1 MSDSDRY
8 QFTFDAEGVA
18 TAVFE
23 AEDGGFEPDSLD
35 ADESY
40 TLHGA
45 AVLHLEHEGEAAE
58 WALLLPEA
66 EGSDIWVEVI
76 DGHGHLDPA
85 LIPEILARLGEGTD
99 DGAGGDDDD
108 DDDDDRDD
116 DGDDDDGGSGHGD
129 DDGLIGGDTYRFVF
143 AEDGRITAIYEVE
156 DDGAEERDYISP
168 DETYT
173 RVGDLIVKVESD
185 DDGPEWEIYGP
196 LAGTDLWVE
205 LADGRGE
212 IALDAASLAALI
224 AAEDGVAT
232 SPDNDDDD
240 EYRGDDSDDDFDGG
254 SDDDGDDCYIGGAGE
269 DDVAFGGD
277 TAVTVNL
284 RKTGFQ
290 ETGRGFDR
298 FVGIENLTGGS
309 GHDLLEGN
317 GRGNR
322 LAGGAGDDR
331 LRGGGGDDG
340 LAGGRG
346 DDRLVGG
353 RGDDALAGG
362 RGDDRLHGGHGR
374 DLLRGGEG
382 ADTFVFASVAEIGRG
397 AARDR
402 ITDFERGEDHVD
414 LSALDLAFIGRDRFA
429 GEGEAEVRISVTR
442 QGVNLLGDTDGDGR
456 ADFMLT
462 LKGLK
467 GFDADD
473 LIL

>member
-8 QFTFDAEGVA
+8 KFTFDANGVA

-23 AEDGGFEPDSLD
+23 GDDGDFEPDSLD
-35 ADESY
+35 ADESF
-40 TLHGA
+40 TLHGG
-45 AVLHLEHEGEAAE
+45 AVLHLAHEGDEAE

-66 EGSDIWVEVI
+66 EGSDIWQEVV
-76 DGHGHLDPA
+76 DGHGTLDPA
-85 LIPEILARLGEGTD
+85 LIPEILARLGEGAD
-99 DGAGGDDDD
+99 DDDSGDDDD
-108 DDDDDRDD
+108 DDDDDSGAGGDD
-116 DGDDDDGGSGHGD
+116 DDDGSDGDDDDAGSGD
-129 DDGLIGGDTYRFVF
+129 DDGIIGGDTYRFVF
-143 AEDGRITAIYEVE
+143 AADGNISAIFEVE
-156 DDGAEERDYISP
+156 DDGEEERDYISP

-173 RVGDLIVKVESD
+173 RVGDLIVKLEQD

-196 LAGTDLWVE
+196 IAGTDLWVE

-240 EYRGDDSDDDFDGG
+240 EYRGDDRDDGFDGG
-254 SDDDGDDCYIGGAGE
+254 SDDDGDDCYFGGVGE

-298 FVGIENLTGGS
+298 FVGIENLTGGA
-309 GHDLLEGN
+309 GNDRLEGN

-322 LAGGAGDDR
+322 LEGGGGDDR
-331 LRGGGGDDG
+331 LRGGGGDDA
-340 LAGGRG
+340 LSGGRG
-346 DDRLVGG
+346 DDRLQGG
-353 RGDDALAGG
+353 N
-362 RGDDRLHGGHGR
+362 GR
-374 DLLRGGEG
+374 DQLRGGQG
-382 ADTFVFASVAEIGRG
+382 ADTFVFTSVAEIGRG

-402 ITDFERGEDHVD
+402 IADFERGEDHVD
-414 LSALDLAFIGRDRFA
+414 LSALDLTFIARDRFA
-429 GEGEAEVRISVTR
+429 GEGEAELRFVITR
-442 QGVNLLGDTDGDGR
+442 NGVNLLGDTDGDGR

>member
-8 QFTFDAEGVA
+8 KFTFGADGIATEVWEDDDGV
-18 TAVFE
+18 
-23 AEDGGFEPDSLD
+23 FEPDSLD
-35 ADESY
+35 ADESF
-40 TLHGA
+40 TLQGG
-45 AVLHLEHEGEAAE
+45 AVLHVEHDGLAAE

-66 EGSDIWVEVI
+66 EGSDIWYEVI
-76 DGHGHLDPA
+76 DGHGTLDPA
-85 LIPEILARLGEGTD
+85 LIPDILARLGEEPGEDHGD
-99 DGAGGDDDD
+99 DDDDDVGSGGDDDD
-108 DDDDDRDD
+108 DDDDDDD
-116 DGDDDDGGSGHGD
+116 SDGDGDGGSGE
-129 DDGLIGGDTYRFVF
+129 DDGLVGGDTYRFVF
-143 AEDGRITAIYEVE
+143 AANGSISAIFEID
-156 DDGAEERDYISP
+156 DDGTEEREYISP

-173 RVGDLIVKVESD
+173 RVGDLIVKVEND
-185 DDGPEWEIYGP
+185 DDGPEWEIYAP
-196 LAGTDLWVE
+196 LAGTDFWVE

-254 SDDDGDDCYIGGAGE
+254 SDDDGDDCYIGGAGD
-269 DDVAFGGD
+269 DDVVFGGE
-277 TAVTVNL
+277 TAVTVSL

-298 FVGIENLTGGS
+298 FVGIENLTGGT
-309 GHDLLEGN
+309 GNDRLEGN

-322 LAGGAGDDR
+322 LEGGTGDDR
-331 LRGGGGDDG
+331 LRGGGGHDV
-340 LAGGRG
+340 LS
-346 DDRLVGG
+346 
-353 RGDDALAGG
+353 GG
-362 RGDDRLHGGHGR
+362 RGDDRLHGGNGR
-374 DLLRGGEG
+374 DQLRGGEG
-382 ADTFVFASVAEIGRG
+382 ADTFVFTSVAEIGRG

-414 LSALDLAFIGRDRFA
+414 LSALDLTFIARDRFT
-429 GEGEAEVRISVTR
+429 GEGEAELRFVITR
-442 QGVNLLGDTDGDGR
+442 NGVNLLGDTDGDGR